1 MDERGVPTSTI
12 TDWIDRFVQH
22 LRVERNASEHTV
34 RAYRKDLEQFA
45 AHLSGTRV
53 ERAER
58 ISTRHVRA
66 WLAGLGQSGLAARS
80 INRKLAAV
88 RTFLKYLVRQGV
100 LARNPAAGLRSPR
113 ERRTLPGVLTE
124 EEAARLLDDTA
135 GSDWFA
141 VRDRAILELFYSAG
155 LRVGEL
161 VGLDVADL
169 DLDNGVVLVRGKGK
183 KERLAPVGGVAIEAL
198 RAWLAVRGRVARD
211 GRWDRSA
218 LFLNR
223 YGRRISQRSVARMV
237 QKRARQAGIDK
248 KLSPHTLRHSF
259 ATHMLD
265 RGADIRA
272 VQELLGHE
280 LLSTT
285 QVYTH
290 ITGRRIREVYDRT
303 HPRA

>member
-1 MDERGVPTSTI
+1 MSDQSGSGGTAV
-12 TDWIDRFVQH
+12 WIDRFVEH

-34 RAYRKDLEQFA
+34 RAYRTDLQQFA
-45 AHLSGTRV
+45 DHLS
-53 ERAER
+53 RAGVSEPTR

-66 WLAGLGQSGLAARS
+66 YLAGLGQSGLSARS
-80 INRKLAAV
+80 MNRKLAAV

-100 LARNPAAGLRSPR
+100 LSQNPAASLRNPR
-113 ERRTLPGVLTE
+113 EQRSLPSVLSE
-124 EEAARLLDDTA
+124 EETEQLLEDTA

-141 VRDRAILELFYSAG
+141 VRDRAMLELFYSSG
-155 LRVGEL
+155 LRVSEL
-161 VGLDVADL
+161 CGLDLTDIDL
-169 DLDNGVVLVRGKGK
+169 ENGVVLVRGKGK
-183 KERLAPVGGVAIEAL
+183 KERLAPLGGAAIEAI
-198 RAWLAVRGRVARD
+198 RAWLSVRAQVARD
-211 GRWDRSA
+211 GHWDKEA

-237 QKRARQAGIDK
+237 QKRAKRAGVQK
-248 KLSPHTLRHSF
+248 RLSPHTLRHSF
-259 ATHMLD
+259 ATHLLD